1 MPRFESK
8 HYIFHY
14 PEGSCAE
21 KHLSELAAK
30 QEACFA
36 YICQVLQT
44 EPDRKLE
51 YFLCETPEEV
61 GAYYGDNEPCD
72 GFAREPNQIY
82 AVYNERCRCDGFHED
97 AHLISFFL
105 HKPPQAAVREGL
117 AMAFD
122 RQWWGISNFEWALY
136 YRTEGELVSFEA
148 MLENRH
154 FFTLACERSYP
165 ITGAF
170 TEYLLLTY
178 GTESFRVFWQTENG
192 GEEGFRLAYG
202 KSAGELSR
210 EFEAYLGLFSLD
222 SGIRERIQT
231 KLRS

>member
-82 AVYNERCRCDGFHED
+82 AVYNKSCRCDGFH
-97 AHLISFFL
+97 
-105 HKPPQAAVREGL
+105 
-117 AMAFD
+117 
-122 RQWWGISNFEWALY
+122 
-136 YRTEGELVSFEA
+136 
-148 MLENRH
+148 
-154 FFTLACERSYP
+154 
-165 ITGAF
+165 
-170 TEYLLLTY
+170 
-178 GTESFRVFWQTENG
+178 
-192 GEEGFRLAYG
+192 
-202 KSAGELSR
+202 
-210 EFEAYLGLFSLD
+210 
-222 SGIRERIQT
+222 
-231 KLRS
+231 

>member
-82 AVYNERCRCDGFHED
+82 AVYNESCRCDGFHED
-97 AHLISFFL
+97 AHLID
-105 HKPPQAAVREGL
+105 Q
-117 AMAFD
+117 
-122 RQWWGISNFEWALY
+122 
-136 YRTEGELVSFEA
+136 
-148 MLENRH
+148 
-154 FFTLACERSYP
+154 
-165 ITGAF
+165 
-170 TEYLLLTY
+170 
-178 GTESFRVFWQTENG
+178 
-192 GEEGFRLAYG
+192 
-202 KSAGELSR
+202 
-210 EFEAYLGLFSLD
+210 LFSSQAP
-222 SGIRERIQT
+222 SGRRPGRAGHG
-231 KLRS
+231 L